1 LPPSLATSYPS
12 SFSSLLGVFPALQKW
27 ITPGTDP
34 LYLSTFLA
42 KRKKERKNPTPRKTS
57 TTLQQ
62 QTRFAG
68 LRETQTQTHTERERA
83 SKRGE
88 ANGWM
93 ICLRKAHEDENHCST
108 SSRFGVRFCESLVLV
123 QDFDLISIHH
133 LLLLLLPRL
142 VKADK
147 RGKTQAFP

>member
-42 KRKKERKNPTPRKTS
+42 KRKKERKKERKNPTPRKTS

-68 LRETQTQTHTERERA
+68 FRETQTQRERE
-83 SKRGE
+83 KR
-88 ANGWM
+88 
-93 ICLRKAHEDENHCST
+93 S
-108 SSRFGVRFCESLVLV
+108 
-123 QDFDLISIHH
+123 
-133 LLLLLLPRL
+133 
-142 VKADK
+142 
-147 RGKTQAFP
+147 

>member
-1 LPPSLATSYPS
+1 
-12 SFSSLLGVFPALQKW
+12 LGVFSALQKW

-68 LRETQTQTHTERERA
+68 LKETQRGRERGRERE
-83 SKRGE
+83 KR
-88 ANGWM
+88 
-93 ICLRKAHEDENHCST
+93 S
-108 SSRFGVRFCESLVLV
+108 
-123 QDFDLISIHH
+123 
-133 LLLLLLPRL
+133 
-142 VKADK
+142 
-147 RGKTQAFP
+147 

>member
-1 LPPSLATSYPS
+1 L
-12 SFSSLLGVFPALQKW
+12 
-27 ITPGTDP
+27 
-34 LYLSTFLA
+34 
-42 KRKKERKNPTPRKTS
+42 
-57 TTLQQ
+57 
-62 QTRFAG
+62 
-68 LRETQTQTHTERERA
+68 RA

-93 ICLRKAHEDENHCST
+93 ICLHKAHEDEKHCST

-133 LLLLLLPRL
+133 HLLLLLLRLLPPPRL

-147 RGKTQAFP
+147 RGKTQAFPYSL